1 MPAKLTLTKNFG
13 VNRGGYQ
20 SNDTENV
27 NFVRTDVQNIL
38 LSHKISK
45 KYNEPWGVLQKNLL
59 LKSS

>member
-38 LSHKISK
+38 SSHKISK
-45 KYNEPWGVLQKNLL
+45 KYNEP
-59 LKSS
+59 